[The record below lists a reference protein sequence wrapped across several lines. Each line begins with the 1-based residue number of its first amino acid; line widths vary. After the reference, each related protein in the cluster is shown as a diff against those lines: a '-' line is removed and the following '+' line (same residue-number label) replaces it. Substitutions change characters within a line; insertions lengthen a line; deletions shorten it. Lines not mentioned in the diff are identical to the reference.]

1 MSHIWARVNAF
12 SANYAPR
19 SAVPGS
25 VAHFS
30 MGKLISGFVEKS
42 SPRYLSAQLIGWD
55 VLDITWATTFRPAFL
70 PRPADIELTP
80 KLIARL
86 PLLAGGAFPFPR
98 STLISNSVRL
108 EVPTLDLPIWRERA
122 AAAGTPRVSKF
133 EFSDN
138 NSLLG
143 PIAEAH
149 ERQFNAYSSRYT
161 SPSVAHSSVRG
172 APRSP
177 PKNNRS
183 MILNKIVFTPFLF
196 NSASP
201 THKERSQGFGILPIA
216 HEQMPVCTLNEESS
230 TF

>member
-1 MSHIWARVNAF
+1 
-12 SANYAPR
+12 
-19 SAVPGS
+19 
-25 VAHFS
+25 
-30 MGKLISGFVEKS
+30 MGQLISGFVEKS
-42 SPRYLSAQLIGWD
+42 SSRYLSAQLIGWD

-86 PLLAGGAFPFPR
+86 PLLAGSTFPFPK

-122 AAAGTPRVSKF
+122 SAAGAPSVSKF

-183 MILNKIVFTPFLF
+183 MILNKIVFTPLF
-196 NSASP
+196 YSIVQAPRAKSAP
-201 THKERSQGFGILPIA
+201 KAL
-216 HEQMPVCTLNEESS
+216 ESS
-230 TF
+230 PSLMNRCPSVRSTRRAQRFDIASGVSAVP